1 MRWSIAIAAG
11 NIYDFDEED
20 LFGPAATKARLLSED
35 SQISG
40 ETVIDAS
47 ALLKY
52 ESELRALYRVDLKDK
67 TRMDRHMKSLYYVY
81 YGKPDRARRNK
92 QKKT

>member
-1 MRWSIAIAAG
+1 M
-11 NIYDFDEED
+11 
-20 LFGPAATKARLLSED
+20 
-35 SQISG
+35 
-40 ETVIDAS
+40 IDAS

-52 ESELRALYRVDLKDK
+52 ESELRALYRVDLEDK